1 VGNGAG
7 AQRLRL
13 IQGGFLLDGFP
24 RTLAQAESLKQLME
38 NQRLYLTAALN
49 YRLPLNE
56 IVARLSGR
64 RTCQGCKA
72 VCHATE
78 RPPRVAGIC
87 DRCGG
92 KLFQREDDRP
102 ESVQVR
108 LEAYEK
114 SAAPLIEFYQ
124 RLGLLVTIAAL
135 EDWRKQNS
143 ARERV

>member
-1 VGNGAG
+1 
-7 AQRLRL
+7 
-13 IQGGFLLDGFP
+13 
-24 RTLAQAESLKQLME
+24 ME

-64 RTCQGCKA
+64 RTRQGCKA

-114 SAAPLIEFYQ
+114 SAADRVLPAARPSCDDRGARGLAEAEF
-124 RLGLLVTIAAL
+124 RTRTRVTHRIL
-135 EDWRKQNS
+135 RS
-143 ARERV
+143 

>member
-1 VGNGAG
+1 
-7 AQRLRL
+7 
-13 IQGGFLLDGFP
+13 
-24 RTLAQAESLKQLME
+24 LKQLIE
-38 NQRLYLTAALN
+38 NQRLYLTAVLN

-72 VCHATE
+72 VYHVTE

-92 KLFQREDDRP
+92 
-102 ESVQVR
+102 
-108 LEAYEK
+108 
-114 SAAPLIEFYQ
+114 
-124 RLGLLVTIAAL
+124 IAAL

-143 ARERV
+143 ARKRV